1 MVSKTNEAA
10 NLILKREPKAADQ
23 VESLSLATEEAN
35 GCCSSTTKDAISYT
49 SPCKTVTSKVYSSY

>member
-23 VESLSLATEEAN
+23 VESSDFLEGRRQRLL
-35 GCCSSTTKDAISYT
+35 
-49 SPCKTVTSKVYSSY
+49 